1 MRSTVQRVIVLA
13 IFGIASTI
21 FIAKPIA
28 ELIMPKF
35 EIRISVEALPG
46 QDQDQLPNSG
56 KVDPRRTATDSGQ
69 PSLLRT
75 NVRVVKV
82 LRVGPDGLMD
92 LLPYRRGEVGE
103 EPQVAAQ
110 PGGAR

>member
-1 MRSTVQRVIVLA
+1 MRSGVKRVIVVM
-13 IFGIASTI
+13 IFAAASTI

-35 EIRISVEALPG
+35 EIKISVEALTG
-46 QDQDQLPNSG
+46 QDQLPNIG
-56 KVDPRRTATDSGQ
+56 KVDPRRTAADSGQ

-82 LRVGPDGLMD
+82 VRVGPDGLVD
-92 LLPYRRGEVGE
+92 LRPYRRGEVDE
-103 EPQVAAQ
+103 ELQNGAQ

>member
-1 MRSTVQRVIVLA
+1 MGSGVQKIVVVLTFA
-13 IFGIASTI
+13 IASTI

-28 ELIMPKF
+28 ELIVPKF
-35 EIRISVEALPG
+35 EIRISLEALPG
-46 QDQDQLPNSG
+46 QDQVQLPNSG

-82 LRVGPDGLMD
+82 VRVGPDGLMD
-92 LLPYRRGEVGE
+92 LRP
-103 EPQVAAQ
+103 
-110 PGGAR
+110 

>member
-1 MRSTVQRVIVLA
+1 MRSVVQKIVVVTLFA
-13 IFGIASTI
+13 IASTI

-28 ELIMPKF
+28 DSIMPKF

-46 QDQDQLPNSG
+46 QGQDQLPNIG
-56 KVDPRRTATDSGQ
+56 KVYPHRTATGSEQ

-82 LRVGPDGLMD
+82 VRVGPDGLID
-92 LLPYRRGEVGE
+92 RRVYRQGEVDE
-103 EPQVAAQ
+103 EPQDGAQ